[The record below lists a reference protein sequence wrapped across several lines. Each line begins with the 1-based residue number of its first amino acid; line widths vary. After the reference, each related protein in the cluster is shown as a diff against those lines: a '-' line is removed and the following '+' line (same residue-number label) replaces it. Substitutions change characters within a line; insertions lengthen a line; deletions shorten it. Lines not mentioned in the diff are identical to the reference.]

1 MKVLVNS
8 EKLQAVVDDISK
20 GVGNNK
26 LLPITSMVGIT
37 LTEDG
42 TIKFIST
49 DGTNFLRVSVKNG
62 ELSDEEETGHVSVDA
77 DLFISL
83 VAKLSDCSAVSFE
96 TDNSTLTVKGHKGTQ
111 VVGEYKLELP
121 IDDEGNPVKF
131 VDIDSKIEKV
141 VSEDNAYELKAE
153 VIEEMRNSC
162 KQALSTNI
170 SEPCYTNYLVS
181 KDIVSTDRTRAVF
194 VHKDLI
200 AKKEPFLLGRNFVD
214 LLALAGDTV
223 TVYVSDTGIYAKDEF
238 GTEIFTNANGE
249 LDGYNEKAV
258 KGMLGME
265 FPSMCKVKK
274 SELVNTLGRMLLFC
288 SKYDNNGIDIDF
300 DEDRMTIHSLK
311 DSAVEIIEYSE
322 FKNVS
327 PFTIR
332 VDVTLLASHV
342 KAYASD
348 TVELWFGNAKAIKFV
363 EGDVTQILALMAK

>member
-1 MKVLVNS
+1 MKVLINTD
-8 EKLQAVVDDISK
+8 KLQGIIDDIAK
-20 GVGNNK
+20 GVGYNK
-26 LLPITSMVGIT
+26 LLPITNMVGIT
-37 LTEDG
+37 FTDEGKLQ
-42 TIKFIST
+42 FIST
-49 DGTNFLRVSVKNG
+49 DGTNFLRVSNNNG
-62 ELSDEEETGHVSVDA
+62 DFGDEEEAGHVTVDA

-83 VAKLSDCSAVSFE
+83 VGKLSDCSAISLE
-96 TDNSTLTVKGHKGTQ
+96 TSGNTLTVKGHKGTQ

-141 VSEDNAYELKAE
+141 VSANNIYEIKAD
-153 VIEEMRNSC
+153 VIEELRNSC

-170 SEPCYTNYLVS
+170 SEPCYTNYLIS

-200 AKKEPFLLGRNFVD
+200 NQGSAFLLGRNFVD
-214 LLALAGDTV
+214 LLSIAGDTIKL
-223 TVYVSDTGIYAKDEF
+223 YVSDTGIYAKDES
-238 GTEIFTNANGE
+238 GTEIFTTANGE
-249 LDGYNEKAV
+249 LDGYNESAV
-258 KGMLGME
+258 KGMLSME

-300 DEDRMTIHSLK
+300 EEDRMTIHSLK

-322 FKNVS
+322 YKDIVPCS
-327 PFTIR
+327 IR

-342 KAYASD
+342 KAYATD
-348 TVELWFGNAKAIKFV
+348 TVELYFGNPKAIKFV
-363 EGDVTQILALMAK
+363 EGDVTQILALVAK